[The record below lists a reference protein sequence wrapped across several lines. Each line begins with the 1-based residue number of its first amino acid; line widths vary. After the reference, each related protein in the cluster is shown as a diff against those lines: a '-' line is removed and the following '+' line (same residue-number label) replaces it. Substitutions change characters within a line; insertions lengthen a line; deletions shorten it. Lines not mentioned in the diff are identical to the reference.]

1 MKPNN
6 MSIKK
11 LSVST
16 IKYLLDDEYKF
27 VNKFTVWIDVDPVNV
42 NFAIW
47 SCLHKIAEHYSNTW
61 EFSKDVWFILLS
73 DIIDSNKIIDS
84 EWNEIDYFTDDE
96 LEEIILNIDSA
107 SENLK
112 ETLIAWWHS
121 EVKIETDDFVWYI
134 DLLKDWWIMDYK
146 FVKNFNSKWMF
157 DSIPSYLI
165 QMSLYSILYIKQFW
179 TRPQWCAI
187 IEVKKWD
194 TLIWDP
200 QYIKKDYI
208 LDLIRKQNPYEEINE
223 KLTKEKLI
231 EIYKPRDKWF
241 QWIKF
246 DVDDDFINFGESVLS
261 MAVDIRN
268 LVVNY
273 SKSDSD
279 DEKSVIN
286 KTVKILVKKFKQT
299 VSRFV
304 DKYYNSHLI
313 N

>member
-1 MKPNN
+1 
-6 MSIKK
+6 MSVKK
-11 LSVST
+11 LSAST
-16 IKYLLDDEYKF
+16 IKYLLDNEYKF
-27 VNKFTVWIDVDPVNV
+27 VNKFTVWIDIEPVNV
-42 NFAIW
+42 NFAMW
-47 SCLHKIAEHYSNTW
+47 SCLHKIAEHYSNTQ
-61 EFSKDVWFILLS
+61 EFSKDVWFMLLS
-73 DIIDSNKIIDS
+73 EIIDNNKIIDA

-165 QMSLYSILYIKQFW
+165 QMAVYSLWYIWQFGKK
-179 TRPQWCAI
+179 PEWCAI

-223 KLTKEKLI
+223 KLTKEKLV
-231 EIYKPRDKWF
+231 EMYKPRDKWF

-246 DVDDDFINFGESVLS
+246 DVNDEFIEFGRSVLS
-261 MAVDIRN
+261 SAIEIRN
-268 LVVNY
+268 LVIQY
-273 SKSDSD
+273 SNSTID
-279 DEKSVIN
+279 DERKSIN
-286 KTVKILVKKFKQT
+286 NKVKIHIKNFKSI
-299 VSRFV
+299 VSKFV